1 MSDLTDDEF
10 VCLSLAGNGENMMA
24 IGRWEKAMDHLVE
37 LKLLS
42 RYDKFNHGITN
53 AGRSALAEHEKQV
66 DGALKQALSGAR
78 QQVDT
83 YRDQVEQAAQCLA
96 GAARKKQEL
105 TSQLP
110 NQAVYELG
118 EAIKARALEILG

>member
-1 MSDLTDDEF
+1 MSELTDDEF
-10 VCLSLAGNGENMMA
+10 VCLSLAGNGENMLA
-24 IGRWEKAMDHLVE
+24 IGRWEKSIDHLVE
-37 LKLLS
+37 LGFMS
-42 RYDKFNHGITN
+42 RYDKFNHGITKT
-53 AGRSALAEHEKQV
+53 GRAALADHEKKV
-66 DGALKQALSGAR
+66 DGALKQALYGAR